1 MNKPPAYNIICF
13 GFLPW
18 SNMWKRNQSM
28 MAEISKCDFIHKVI
42 FVNPL
47 ISIKSIL
54 HKNGNPDLTSN
65 ITAKIFPSRVTSKIS
80 VYTPVNILPYRK
92 YLMPLKKIETKIM
105 LSIIRQMNSDKPY
118 ILFMNCP
125 NIFSHYLLDELL
137 KHARLSIFD
146 FSDDFVELGFG
157 KETIEYFRNNITK
170 YAQAADIVLT
180 VNDHLK
186 NKYSSLY
193 SNIHVIRNATN
204 YYNFDRNDYK
214 SIDVLERLKSNKK
227 PVIGYS
233 GLANMSR
240 IDSDLLDFLLEQRPD
255 WQFVFIGPAKSDF
268 KERYLKHKNFHHL
281 LPVNYQTLP
290 DYVRY
295 FDVAIVPFKINEH
308 TRGNDLLKFHDYLA
322 MGKPVVST
330 DIGGANDLRDV
341 IRIARNPFDFLDA
354 IEKNLNNYDTTVDIA
369 RRKNTA
375 FNNSWHMRIK
385 ELEELIRDG
394 IGIAERD

>member
-18 SNMWKRNQSM
+18 SSMWKRNQSM
-28 MAEISKCDFIHKVI
+28 MAEISKCDFINKVI

-54 HKNGNPDLTSN
+54 HKNGSSDLTSN
-65 ITAKIFPSRVTSKIS
+65 ISANVFPLKATSKIS
-80 VYTPVNILPYRK
+80 VYTPVKFLPCRK
-92 YLMPLKKIETKIM
+92 YLMPLNKIETKIM
-105 LSIIRQMNSDKPY
+105 LRFLRHLNSDMPY

-137 KHARLSIFD
+137 KDAKLSFFD
-146 FSDDFVELGFG
+146 LSDDFVELGYG
-157 KETIEYFRNNITK
+157 KETLEGFRNNITK

-180 VNDHLK
+180 VNDHIRE
-186 NKYSSLY
+186 KYENIN

-204 YYNFDRNDYK
+204 YDNFDRNEYK
-214 SIDVLERLKSNKK
+214 SIDVFEKMKNSKK

-255 WQFVFIGPAKSDF
+255 WQFVFIGPAKPDF
-268 KERYLKHKNFHHL
+268 IKRYSHYRNVHFFP
-281 LPVNYQTLP
+281 PVNYQELP
-290 DYVRY
+290 DYIHY
-295 FDVAIVPFKINEH
+295 FDVAIVPFKINDH
-308 TRGNDLLKFHDYLA
+308 TKGNDLLKLHDYLA

-330 DIGGANDLRDV
+330 DIGGADDLRDV
-341 IRIARNPFDFLDA
+341 IRIAGGPSDFRDA
-354 IEKNLNNYDTTVDIA
+354 IEESLHNDTQQNVSK
-369 RRKNTA
+369 RKNVALT
-375 FNNSWHMRIK
+375 NSWHIRIK
-385 ELEELIRDG
+385 ELEELIRDRLE
-394 IGIAERD
+394 I

>member
-1 MNKPPAYNIICF
+1 
-13 GFLPW
+13 
-18 SNMWKRNQSM
+18 M

-47 ISIKSIL
+47 ISVKSL
-54 HKNGNPDLTSN
+54 LRKNGNPDLTSN
-65 ITAKIFPSRVTSKIS
+65 ITAKVFPLRVTSKIS

-105 LSIIRQMNSDKPY
+105 LKIIRQMDSDMPY

-137 KHARLSIFD
+137 KNAKLSFFD
-146 FSDDFVELGFG
+146 FSDDFVELGYR
-157 KETIEYFRNNITK
+157 KETLEDFRNNITK
-170 YAQAADIVLT
+170 YAQAADIVIT
-180 VNDHLK
+180 VNDHIRE
-186 NKYSSLY
+186 KYENIN

-214 SIDVLERLKSNKK
+214 SIDVLERMKGSKK
-227 PVIGYS
+227 PIIGYS

-240 IDSDLLDFLLEQRPD
+240 IDSDLLDFLLAQRPD

-281 LPVNYQTLP
+281 LPVDYQTLP

-295 FDVAIVPFKINEH
+295 FDVAIVPFKINDH
-308 TRGNDLLKFHDYLA
+308 TKGNDLLKLHDYLA

-330 DIGGANDLRDV
+330 DIGGADDLRDV
-341 IRIARNPFDFLDA
+341 IRIAGGPSDFRDA
-354 IEKNLNNYDTTVDIA
+354 IEESLRHDTQQDVSK
-369 RRKNTA
+369 RKNVA
-375 FNNSWHMRIK
+375 LKNSWHMRIR
-385 ELEELIRDG
+385 ELEALIGDRLG
-394 IGIAERD
+394 K